1 MQLEVI
7 GSLNEGIENGMA
19 SGSNLEL
26 IVWQSR

>member
-19 SGSNLEL
+19 SESNLEL